1 MGKIT
6 VSYPIT
12 VPDGKYCW
20 SCAPSFNDV
29 EICEHFNNEGGYPTC
44 DLGFD
49 LYDDKERYSNKGTL
63 KAKECMELVKV

>member
-6 VSYPIT
+6 VSCPIT

-20 SCAPSFNDV
+20 SCASSFNDV
-29 EICEHFNNEGGYPTC
+29 EICDYFNSYGGYLTC
-44 DLGFD
+44 DLGFKVGKD
-49 LYDDKERYSNKGTL
+49 TNKGVL